1 MALPATWKLIQA
13 PINHCTQRARK
24 SPSVSLQ
31 AKGNAT
37 ALAFGTLIGESA
49 ASVESCS
56 VARAEIRAPI
66 TRGLPTSPAVAFL
79 RTRRLTPVDCEM
91 DSFWGTLPMVSPRR
105 KKDDMTITLPLEPQ
119 KEAKL
124 IAVAESK
131 GMTANELLSQAI
143 DKIIADAPEVTTHN
157 EPTISLRGLLAK
169 YGTAPSA
176 EEIDQNRADMFRNF
190 PRSDF

>member
-1 MALPATWKLIQA
+1 
-13 PINHCTQRARK
+13 
-24 SPSVSLQ
+24 
-31 AKGNAT
+31 
-37 ALAFGTLIGESA
+37 
-49 ASVESCS
+49 
-56 VARAEIRAPI
+56 
-66 TRGLPTSPAVAFL
+66 
-79 RTRRLTPVDCEM
+79 
-91 DSFWGTLPMVSPRR
+91 
-105 KKDDMTITLPLEPQ
+105 MTITLPLEPQ

-143 DKIIADAPEVTTHN
+143 DKIIADAPEATTHK

-176 EEIDQNRADMFRNF
+176 EEINQNRADMFRNF